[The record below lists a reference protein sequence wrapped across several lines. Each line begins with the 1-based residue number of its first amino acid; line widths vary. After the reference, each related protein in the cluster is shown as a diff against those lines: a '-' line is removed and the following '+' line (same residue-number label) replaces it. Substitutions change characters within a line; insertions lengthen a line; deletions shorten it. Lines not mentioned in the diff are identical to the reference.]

1 MSDPYSADTS
11 VQLDTVRKSLRSE
24 IALVQRQV
32 NDRQDALGVESRAL
46 GAALRGL
53 SARLD
58 SLDALAGLDA
68 VSRWIAQAEL
78 RTAPLISV
86 VTPTRNRPE
95 RLLHAVRSVCAQTY
109 TNWEMLVVEDG
120 GAGDAAAVVSEVR
133 DPRVRWTRIERG
145 GSSAARN
152 HALDVAHGSLVAY
165 LDDDNTLDPGWLK
178 AVAWAFET
186 RPDCAVLYGSVLIDD
201 VSRING
207 GEPGSL
213 PRLFFRPYDRAALLE
228 ENLADVS
235 AIAHRAGLPEARF
248 DERLSAYSDWDLLIR
263 LTEDAA
269 PLALPVIAC
278 YYTTDAPDRLSAGD
292 LSKDAEILAAAHG
305 RRHHTERRGVT

>member
-1 MSDPYSADTS
+1 MSDPHPADTS
-11 VQLDTVRKSLRSE
+11 VQLDTVRQSLRSE

-32 NDRQDALGVESRAL
+32 NDRQDALGAESQAL

-95 RLLHAVRSVCAQTY
+95 RLRDAVRSVCAQTY

-120 GAGDAAAVVSEVR
+120 GTGDAAAVVSEVR
-133 DPRVRWTRIERG
+133 DPRVRWTRIEWG
-145 GSSAARN
+145 GVGAARN
-152 HALDVAHGSLVAY
+152 HALDMAHGSLVAY

-178 AVAWAFET
+178 TVAWAFET

-207 GEPGSL
+207 GEPGAL
-213 PRLFFRPYDRAALLE
+213 PRLFFRPYDRATLLE
-228 ENLADVS
+228 ENLADGG

-248 DERLSAYSDWDLLIR
+248 DERLGAYGDWDLLIR

-278 YYTTDAPDRLSAGD
+278 YYTTDAPDRLSVGD

-305 RRHHTERRGVT
+305 RRITRSAGE

>member
-1 MSDPYSADTS
+1 VDTNRAGRFERGSA
-11 VQLDTVRKSLRSE
+11 
-24 IALVQRQV
+24 
-32 NDRQDALGVESRAL
+32 
-46 GAALRGL
+46 
-53 SARLD
+53 
-58 SLDALAGLDA
+58 
-68 VSRWIAQAEL
+68 
-78 RTAPLISV
+78 
-86 VTPTRNRPE
+86 TRNAKSWS
-95 RLLHAVRSVCAQTY
+95 L
-109 TNWEMLVVEDG
+109 
-120 GAGDAAAVVSEVR
+120 
-133 DPRVRWTRIERG
+133 
-145 GSSAARN
+145 
-152 HALDVAHGSLVAY
+152 GSLVAY

-228 ENLADVS
+228 ENLADVG

-278 YYTTDAPDRLSAGD
+278 YYTTDAPGRLLAGD
-292 LSKDAEILAAAHG
+292 LSKEAKILAAAHG
-305 RRHHTERRGVT
+305 RRTARSGGE